1 MSLYFQK
8 DEANDQIYIG
18 MAGDASESGAVKKSV
33 RISKDIVVDLDESGH
48 LLGIDISNA
57 SIVMGKDAF
66 KRRFEGEEI
75 IGVAEAA
82 KLCRVKK
89 PNFIRDYANRRDFPS
104 PVASLASGRLWYK
117 SKIVEYL
124 SRAKQKLAKITPRKS
139 TAYDCLVGLLAVDE
153 LVFRHSALTY
163 LQSILHPEV
172 LTPPTIERIAADSIQ
187 EDISLTAQAQ
197 AGDVDLYV
205 DAAWKLLS
213 KYSASLQSYVSGLIP
228 KGGPQ
233 AQTVSKAIWVEALQE
248 IQRGSYG
255 PKSES
260 SFTAWL
266 LDLTNAAMRS
276 HGVRVSSS
284 LSTEADPLG
293 TDVRS
298 RMYEEALRT
307 HQTARESARS
317 ERLVLEYLSRLSV
330 EELADFLSTSRGM
343 QRSVTQ
349 VRELIEKRRS
359 VLQDG

>member
-66 KRRFEGEEI
+66 DRRFEGEEI

-82 KLCRVKK
+82 ALCNVKK
-89 PNFIRDYANRRDFPS
+89 PNFIRDYTSRRDFPS

-117 SKIVEYL
+117 SEIVEYL
-124 SRAKQKLAKITPRKS
+124 ARANRKVARVSPKKS
-139 TAYDCLVGLLAVDE
+139 TAYECLVWLLADDE

-163 LQSILHPEV
+163 LQSMLHPEV

-187 EDISLTAQAQ
+187 EDLSLAAQAQ

-205 DAAWKLLS
+205 DAAWHLLS
-213 KYSASLQSYVSGLIP
+213 KYYNSLQSYVSGLIP
-228 KGGPQ
+228 EGGPN
-233 AQTVSKAIWVEALQE
+233 AQVVSKAIWVEALQE
-248 IQRGSYG
+248 IQQGSYG

-266 LDLTNAAMRS
+266 LELTNAAMRS
-276 HGVRVSSS
+276 HGVRVSSPPS
-284 LSTEADPLG
+284 SEVDPLE

-298 RMYEEALRT
+298 KMYEEALRT
-307 HQTARESARS
+307 HQTARERQRS
-317 ERLVLEYLSRLSV
+317 ERLVLEYLSRLSA
-330 EELADFLSTSRGM
+330 EELGDFLSTSRGVH
-343 QRSVTQ
+343 RSVIQ
-349 VRELIEKRRS
+349 VRDLIEKRRG
-359 VLQDG
+359 VLRDS